1 MYRYFNR
8 VSVVGSC
15 NYIYSWKSKGLS
27 DENIKA
33 PNTSDYK
40 LLMSNK
46 VFFGAKTKV
55 EFNGSYLKKDKV
67 TYNHGKVVNIYIV
80 YEISRDINI
89 SNYPTLKKIVYLVH
103 LVWLKMLTNKNV
115 LDMELDLI
123 DMDFFTT

>member
-46 VFFGAKTKV
+46 VFLV
-55 EFNGSYLKKDKV
+55 LKQK
-67 TYNHGKVVNIYIV
+67 
-80 YEISRDINI
+80 
-89 SNYPTLKKIVYLVH
+89 
-103 LVWLKMLTNKNV
+103 
-115 LDMELDLI
+115 
-123 DMDFFTT
+123 